1 MDPEAMDAQVQGGSL
16 AIDLGTSNT
25 VVAHQPATGGPPRLL
40 RLSAY
45 SAADQPVVPTLLYC
59 ANDCGTP
66 QPKSSPHPCLVGRQ
80 VIEAGLLETIRHPPP
95 PPAELYCHFKRSIG
109 ARPRSRQVERAE
121 RGGAL
126 FLEHL
131 WQALAW
137 ETPPERLVL
146 TAPVDAF
153 AGYRRWLLDQGGR
166 LPVPELAL
174 VDEPTAAAIGSGLP
188 PGSHVLV
195 VDLGAGTSDLALV
208 RIQGG
213 EGQARPVSQLL
224 RFNGNDLVRSS
235 QRLRVAR
242 VVGKAGAAVGGRD
255 LDHWIATHMAP
266 QARGPL
272 PEAWLRGAEQLKCQ
286 LSSRDQATVT
296 VPQAAEGGVP
306 PWRLERSALERL
318 LKRQGFL
325 RLLDQLLEQVAVAAR
340 REGLDLLQLA
350 AVLPVGGTSRL
361 PLVQRWLEHR
371 LPGVPC
377 CARQPLTAVAYGALA
392 LTPNVQ
398 VRDVLS
404 RGVALRYWD
413 RRQQAHCWH
422 PLYWPGQPWPTASPL
437 EIRLAPAHAYQ
448 PALELVLAEMSADLR
463 REVVF
468 VDGQPQVLEE
478 QAPPASMSP
487 WPTSFPPLPL
497 PEQVQP
503 GQDALLLAFS
513 ITEDRH
519 LHLQVNGLLHEQ
531 SSAELAGAKLK
542 SHHDLGP
549 LR

>member
-1 MDPEAMDAQVQGGSL
+1 MDAVTTKVQGGSL
-16 AIDLGTSNT
+16 AIDLGSSNT
-25 VVAHQPATGGPPRLL
+25 VVAHQPANGGPPRLL
-40 RLSAY
+40 RLSDY
-45 SAADQPVVPTLLYC
+45 SARDEPIVPTLLYC
-59 ANDCGTP
+59 PNDCSTP
-66 QPKSSPHPCLVGRQ
+66 QPSSSPHPCLVGHQ
-80 VIEAGLLETIRHPPP
+80 VIAAGLLETMHQPAQ
-95 PPAELYCHFKRSIG
+95 PPAELYCDFKRSIG
-109 ARPRSRQVERAE
+109 ARPRSQQVERAE

-126 FLEHL
+126 FLAHL
-131 WQALAW
+131 WQALPW
-137 ETPPERLVL
+137 QTPPERLVL

-153 AGYRRWLLDQGGR
+153 AGYRRWLLDHGGQ
-166 LPVPELAL
+166 LPVPEIAL

-213 EGQARPVSQLL
+213 EGQAKPISQLL

-235 QRLRVAR
+235 QHLRVAQ
-242 VVGKAGAAVGGRD
+242 VVGKAGVAVGGRD
-255 LDHWIATHMAP
+255 LDHWIAAHMAP
-266 QARGPL
+266 EAKGPL

-286 LSSRDQATVT
+286 LSTHDQATVT
-296 VPQAAEGGVP
+296 VAQAEGGVT
-306 PWRLERSALERL
+306 PWHLERSALESL
-318 LKRQGFL
+318 LEQQGFL
-325 RLLDQLLEQVAVAAR
+325 RLLDQLLEQVAIAAR
-340 REGLDLLQLA
+340 RAGLDLLELT
-350 AVLPVGGTSRL
+350 AVLPVGGTSCL
-361 PLVQRWLEHR
+361 PLVRRWLEER

-377 CARQPLTAVAYGALA
+377 CAQQPLTAVAYGALA

-422 PLYWPGQPWPTASPL
+422 PLYWAGQPWPTESPL
-437 EIRLAPAHAYQ
+437 EIRLAPAHAHQ
-448 PALELVLAEMSADLR
+448 SALELVLAEMSADLR

-468 VDGQPQVLEE
+468 VEGQPQVLEE
-478 QAPPASMSP
+478 QAPPASMNP

-497 PEQVQP
+497 PEQAQP

-513 ITEDRH
+513 ITDDRH
-519 LHLQVNGLLHEQ
+519 LHLQVNSLLHEQ
-531 SSAELAGAKLK
+531 FGTEFTGAELK
-542 SHHDLGP
+542 SHLDLGP

>member
-1 MDPEAMDAQVQGGSL
+1 MAMDAQVQGGSL

-25 VVAHQPATGGPPRLL
+25 VVAHQPAAGGSPRLL

-45 SAADQPVVPTLLYC
+45 SALDEPVVPTLLYC
-59 ANDCGTP
+59 ANDCTTP
-66 QPKSSPHPCLVGRQ
+66 QRSSSPHPCLVGRQ
-80 VIEAGLLETIRHPPP
+80 VIEAGLLETMHQPHPPP
-95 PPAELYCHFKRSIG
+95 AQLYYHFKRSIG

-131 WQALAW
+131 WQALPW
-137 ETPPERLVL
+137 RTPPERLVL

-213 EGQARPVSQLL
+213 EGQAQPISQLL

-235 QRLRVAR
+235 QHLRVAH

-255 LDHWIATHMAP
+255 LDHWIAAHMAP
-266 QARGPL
+266 RAKGPL

-286 LSSRDQATVT
+286 LSSHDQATVAVT
-296 VPQAAEGGVP
+296 RPEGGVT
-306 PWRLERSALERL
+306 PWRLERSALESL
-318 LKRQGFL
+318 LERQGFL
-325 RLLDQLLEQVAVAAR
+325 RLLDQLLEQVAVSAR
-340 REGLDLLQLA
+340 REGLDLLKLT

-361 PLVQRWLEHR
+361 PLVRRWLEQR

-413 RRQQAHCWH
+413 RRQQAYCWY
-422 PLYWPGQPWPTASPL
+422 PLYWAGQPWPTASPL
-437 EIRLAPAHAYQ
+437 EMRLAPAHAHQ
-448 PALELVLAEMSADLR
+448 PALELVLAEVSADLR

-468 VDGQPQVLEE
+468 VDGKPQLLEE

-497 PEQVQP
+497 PRRSQP

-513 ITEDRH
+513 ITDDRH
-519 LHLQVNGLLHEQ
+519 LRLRVTSLVHEQ
-531 SSAELAGAKLK
+531 SSAEFTGAELK
-542 SHHDLGP
+542 SHLDLGP

>member
-1 MDPEAMDAQVQGGSL
+1 MDAADAQGGSL
-16 AIDLGTSNT
+16 AIDLGSSNT

-40 RLSAY
+40 NVPAY
-45 SAADQPVVPTLLYC
+45 SHGDEPIIPTLLYC
-59 ANDCGTP
+59 ADDCATDHLN
-66 QPKSSPHPCLVGRQ
+66 SPRQTCLVGRQ
-80 VIEAGLLETIRHPPP
+80 VIEAGLLETMNQPPQ
-95 PPAELYCHFKRSIG
+95 PPAALYCQFKRSIG
-109 ARPRSRQVERAE
+109 ARPRCEQVERAE

-131 WQALAW
+131 WQALPRQ
-137 ETPPERLVL
+137 TPPERLVL

-153 AGYRRWLLDQGGR
+153 AGYRRWLLDHGGR

-208 RIQGG
+208 QIQGG
-213 EGQARPVSQLL
+213 EGQAQPVSQLL
-224 RFNGNDLVRSS
+224 RFNGNDLARSS
-235 QRLRVAR
+235 QHLRVAR

-255 LDHWIATHMAP
+255 LDQWIAAHMAP
-266 QARGPL
+266 WTTGPL
-272 PEAWLRGAEQLKCQ
+272 PEAWIRAAEKLKRQ
-286 LSSRDQATVT
+286 LSTDDQATVD
-296 VPQAAEGGVP
+296 VVGAEGGVTS
-306 PWRLERSALERL
+306 WQLKRSALERL
-318 LKRQGFL
+318 LQQQGFI
-325 RLLDQLLEQVAVAAR
+325 RLLDNLLKQVASSAR
-340 REGLDLLQLA
+340 REGLDLSSLT
-350 AVLPVGGTSRL
+350 AVLPVGGTSCL
-361 PLVQRWLEHR
+361 PLVRRWLEQR

-413 RRQQAHCWH
+413 RRQQAYCWH
-422 PLYWPGQPWPTASPL
+422 PLYWAGQPWPTESPL
-437 EIRLAPAHAYQ
+437 QIRLAPAQANQ
-448 PALELVLAEMSADLR
+448 PALELVLAEIGADLR

-468 VDGQPQVLEE
+468 VDGQPQLLEE
-478 QAPPASMSP
+478 QAPAASMNP
-487 WPTSFPPLPL
+487 WPAAFPPLPL
-497 PEQVQP
+497 PQQAQP

-513 ITEDRH
+513 ITDERH
-519 LHLQVNGLLHEQ
+519 LHLQVKSLLHGKFGT
-531 SSAELAGAKLK
+531 ELEGPL
-542 SHHDLGP
+542 DLGP

>member
-1 MDPEAMDAQVQGGSL
+1 MDAEVQGGSL
-16 AIDLGTSNT
+16 AIDLGNSNT

-45 SAADQPVVPTLLYC
+45 SDQDEPIIPTLLYC
-59 ANDCGTP
+59 ANDCTTSHLN
-66 QPKSSPHPCLVGRQ
+66 SSQQPCLVGRQ
-80 VIEAGLLETIRHPPP
+80 VIEAGLLEAMNQPLQ
-95 PPAELYCHFKRSIG
+95 PPAELYCQFKRSIG
-109 ARPRSRQVERAE
+109 ARPRSEHVERAE
-121 RGGAL
+121 RAGAL

-131 WQALAW
+131 WQALQW
-137 ETPPERLVL
+137 QTPPERLVL

-153 AGYRRWLLDQGGR
+153 SGYRRWLLDYGSR

-213 EGQARPVSQLL
+213 EGQAQPISQLL

-235 QRLRVAR
+235 QHLRVAR
-242 VVGKAGAAVGGRD
+242 VVGKAGVSVGGRD
-255 LDHWIATHMAP
+255 LDHWIAAHMAP
-266 QARGPL
+266 QAKGPL
-272 PEAWLRGAEQLKCQ
+272 PEAWLRAAEQLKCQ
-286 LSSRDQATVT
+286 LSAKDQATVT
-296 VPQAAEGGVP
+296 VIQAEGGVT
-306 PWRLERSALERL
+306 PWQLERSALESL
-318 LKRQGFL
+318 LKQQGFL
-325 RLLDQLLEQVAVAAR
+325 HLLDHLLEQVAIAAR
-340 REGLDLLQLA
+340 REGLDLLQLT

-361 PLVQRWLEHR
+361 PLVRRWIEQR

-377 CARQPLTAVAYGALA
+377 CAQQPLTAVAYGALA

-422 PLYWPGQPWPTASPL
+422 PLYWAGQPWPTESPL
-437 EIRLAPAHAYQ
+437 QIRLAPAHAHQ
-448 PALELVLAEMSADLR
+448 PALELVLAEVSADLR

-468 VDGQPQVLEE
+468 VDGQPQLLEE

-497 PEQVQP
+497 PEQAQP

-513 ITEDRH
+513 ITDDRH
-519 LHLQVNGLLHEQ
+519 LHLQVKSLLHEK
-531 SSAELAGAKLK
+531 SSAELKRHL
-542 SHHDLGP
+542 DLGP

>member
-1 MDPEAMDAQVQGGSL
+1 MDVEVQGGSL
-16 AIDLGTSNT
+16 AIDLGSSNT
-25 VVAHQPATGGPPRLL
+25 VMAHQPATGGPPRLL
-40 RLSAY
+40 HLPAY
-45 SAADQPVVPTLLYC
+45 SHRGEPVIPTLLYC
-59 ANDCGTP
+59 ANDCATSDL
-66 QPKSSPHPCLVGRQ
+66 KSSRHPCLMGRQ
-80 VIEAGLLETIRHPPP
+80 VIEAGLLEAMHQPLQ
-95 PPAELYCHFKRSIG
+95 PPAELYCQFKRSIG

-131 WQALAW
+131 WRALQW
-137 ETPPERLVL
+137 QTPPERLVL

-153 AGYRRWLLDQGGR
+153 AGYRRWLLDHGGK

-208 RIQGG
+208 QIQGG
-213 EGQARPVSQLL
+213 EGQAQPISQLL

-235 QRLRVAR
+235 QHLRVAR

-255 LDHWIATHMAP
+255 LDQWIASHMATP
-266 QARGPL
+266 TRGPL
-272 PEAWLRGAEQLKCQ
+272 PEAWIRAAEQLKCQ
-286 LSSRDQATVT
+286 LSAKDQATVD
-296 VPQAAEGGVP
+296 VIQAGGGVT
-306 PWRLERSALERL
+306 PWQ
-318 LKRQGFL
+318 LKRSTLEALLEKQGFL
-325 RLLDQLLEQVAVAAR
+325 RLLDNLLKQVAIAAR
-340 REGLDLLQLA
+340 CEGLDMLKIT
-350 AVLPVGGTSRL
+350 AVLPVGGTSCL
-361 PLVQRWLEHR
+361 PLVRRWIEQR
-371 LPGVPC
+371 LPDVPC

-413 RRQQAHCWH
+413 RRQQAYCWH
-422 PLYWPGQPWPTASPL
+422 PLYWAGQPWPTESPL
-437 EIRLAPAHAYQ
+437 QIRLAPAHAQQ
-448 PALELVLAEMSADLR
+448 PALELMLAEVSADLR

-468 VDGQPQVLEE
+468 VDGQPQLLEE
-478 QAPPASMSP
+478 QAPEATMDP

-497 PEQVQP
+497 PEQAKP

-513 ITEDRH
+513 ITDDRH
-519 LHLQVNGLLHEQ
+519 LHLHVKSLLNGE
-531 SSAELAGAKLK
+531 SSAELKGPL
-542 SHHDLGP
+542 DLGP

>member
-1 MDPEAMDAQVQGGSL
+1 MAMDAQVQGGSL

-25 VVAHQPATGGPPRLL
+25 VVAHQPVAGGPPRLL

-45 SAADQPVVPTLLYC
+45 SAPDESIVPTLLYC
-59 ANDCGTP
+59 ANDCATP
-66 QPKSSPHPCLVGRQ
+66 QRSSSPHPCLVGRQ
-80 VIEAGLLETIRHPPP
+80 VIEAGLLETMHQPPP
-95 PPAELYCHFKRSIG
+95 PPAQLYCHFKRSIG
-109 ARPRSRQVERAE
+109 ARPRCERVERAE

-131 WQALAW
+131 WQALQW
-137 ETPPERLVL
+137 QTPPERLVL

-153 AGYRRWLLDQGGR
+153 AGYRRWLLDYGGR

-213 EGQARPVSQLL
+213 EGQAQPISQLL

-235 QRLRVAR
+235 QHLRVAR

-255 LDHWIATHMAP
+255 LDHWIAAHMAP
-266 QARGPL
+266 RTKGPL
-272 PEAWLRGAEQLKCQ
+272 PEALLRGAEQLKRQ
-286 LSSRDQATVT
+286 LSSHDQATVD
-296 VPQAAEGGVP
+296 VIRAEGDVT

-318 LKRQGFL
+318 LQRQGFV
-325 RLLDQLLEQVAVAAR
+325 RLLDNLLKQVAVAAR
-340 REGLDLLQLA
+340 RDGLDLLQLT

-361 PLVQRWLEHR
+361 PLVRRWLEQR

-377 CARQPLTAVAYGALA
+377 CVRQPLTAVAYGALA

-422 PLYWPGQPWPTASPL
+422 PLYRAGQPWPTASPL
-437 EIRLAPAHAYQ
+437 EIRLAPAHAHQ
-448 PALELVLAEMSADLR
+448 PALELVLAEVSADLR

-468 VDGQPQVLEE
+468 VDGQPQLLEE

-497 PEQVQP
+497 PRQAQP

-513 ITEDRH
+513 ITDDRH
-519 LHLQVNGLLHEQ
+519 LRLQVTSLVHEQ
-531 SSAELAGAKLK
+531 SSAEFTGAELK
-542 SHHDLGP
+542 PHLDLGP

>member
-1 MDPEAMDAQVQGGSL
+1 MDTEVQGGSL
-16 AIDLGTSNT
+16 AVDLGNCNT

-45 SAADQPVVPTLLYC
+45 SDGDEPIIPTLLYC
-59 ANDCGTP
+59 ANDCATSHLKSPP
-66 QPKSSPHPCLVGRQ
+66 QPCLVGRQ
-80 VIEAGLLETIRHPPP
+80 VIEAGLLETMHQPPQ

-109 ARPRSRQVERAE
+109 ARPRCERVERAE

-131 WQALAW
+131 WQALQW
-137 ETPPERLVL
+137 QTPPERLVL

-153 AGYRRWLLDQGGR
+153 AGYRRWLLDHGGR

-213 EGQARPVSQLL
+213 EGQAQPISQLL

-242 VVGKAGAAVGGRD
+242 VVGKAGVAVGGRD
-255 LDHWIATHMAP
+255 LDHWIAAHMAP
-266 QARGPL
+266 HAKGPL
-272 PEAWLRGAEQLKCQ
+272 PEAWLRAAEQLKCQ
-286 LSSRDQATVT
+286 LSANDQATVD
-296 VPQAAEGGVP
+296 VVQAEGGVT

-318 LKRQGFL
+318 LKRQGFI
-325 RLLDQLLEQVAVAAR
+325 RLLDHLLEQVAVAAR
-340 REGLDLLQLA
+340 REGLDLLRLT

-361 PLVQRWLEHR
+361 PLVRRWIEHR

-377 CARQPLTAVAYGALA
+377 CAQQPLTAVAYGALA

-413 RRQQAHCWH
+413 RRQQAYCWH
-422 PLYWPGQPWPTASPL
+422 PLYWAGQPWPTESPL
-437 EIRLAPAHAYQ
+437 QIRLAPAHAHQ
-448 PALELVLAEMSADLR
+448 PALELVLAEVSADLR

-468 VDGQPQVLEE
+468 VDGQPRLLED
-478 QAPPASMSP
+478 QAPPPATMNP
-487 WPTSFPPLPL
+487 WPTTFPPLPL
-497 PEQVQP
+497 PEEAQP

-513 ITEDRH
+513 ITDDRH
-519 LHLQVNGLLHEQ
+519 LHLQVRSLLHEQ
-531 SSAELAGAKLK
+531 SSAESKGLL
-542 SHHDLGP
+542 DLGP

>member
-1 MDPEAMDAQVQGGSL
+1 MDVEVQGGSL
-16 AIDLGTSNT
+16 AVDLGNSNT

-45 SAADQPVVPTLLYC
+45 SDPDEPIIPTLLYC
-59 ANDCGTP
+59 ANDCTTSP
-66 QPKSSPHPCLVGRQ
+66 LNSSPQPCLVGRQ
-80 VIEAGLLETIRHPPP
+80 VIEAGLLESMHKPPQ

-109 ARPRSRQVERAE
+109 ARPRSEPVERAE

-131 WQALAW
+131 WQALQW
-137 ETPPERLVL
+137 QMPPERLVL

-153 AGYRRWLLDQGGR
+153 AGYRRWLLDYGRR

-213 EGQARPVSQLL
+213 EGQARPISQLL
-224 RFNGNDLVRSS
+224 RFNGNDLARSS
-235 QRLRVAR
+235 QHLRVAR
-242 VVGKAGAAVGGRD
+242 VVGKAGVPVGGRD
-255 LDHWIATHMAP
+255 LDHWIAAHMAP
-266 QARGPL
+266 QVKGPV
-272 PEAWLRGAEQLKCQ
+272 PEAWLRAAEQLKCQ
-286 LSSRDQATVT
+286 LSANDQATVD
-296 VPQAAEGGVP
+296 VIQAEGDVT
-306 PWRLERSALERL
+306 PWQLERSALERL
-318 LKRQGFL
+318 LKRQGFV
-325 RLLDQLLEQVAVAAR
+325 RLLDHLLEQVAIAAR
-340 REGLDLLQLA
+340 REGLDLLRLT
-350 AVLPVGGTSRL
+350 AVLPVGGTSCL
-361 PLVQRWLEHR
+361 PLVRRWIERR

-377 CARQPLTAVAYGALA
+377 CVRQPLTAVAYGALA
-392 LTPNVQ
+392 LTPNVR

-413 RRQQAHCWH
+413 RRQQAYCWH
-422 PLYWPGQPWPTASPL
+422 PLYWAGQTWPTESPL
-437 EIRLAPAHAYQ
+437 QIRLAPAHARQ
-448 PALELVLAEMSADLR
+448 PALELVLAEVSADLR

-468 VDGQPQVLEE
+468 VDGQPRLLEE

-487 WPTSFPPLPL
+487 WHASFPPLPL
-497 PEQVQP
+497 PEQAQP

-513 ITEDRH
+513 ITDDRH
-519 LHLQVNGLLHEQ
+519 LRLQVKNLLDEQ
-531 SSAELAGAKLK
+531 SGAELKGPL
-542 SHHDLGP
+542 DLGP

>member
-1 MDPEAMDAQVQGGSL
+1 MAMDAQVQGGSL

-25 VVAHQPATGGPPRLL
+25 VVAHQPATGGAPRLL

-45 SAADQPVVPTLLYC
+45 SAPDESIVPTLLYC
-59 ANDCGTP
+59 ANDCATP
-66 QPKSSPHPCLVGRQ
+66 QRLSSRHPCLVGRQ
-80 VIEAGLLETIRHPPP
+80 VIEAGLLETMHQPPQ
-95 PPAELYCHFKRSIG
+95 PPAQLYCHFKRSIG

-126 FLEHL
+126 FLAHL
-131 WQALAW
+131 WQALQW
-137 ETPPERLVL
+137 QTPPERLVV

-153 AGYRRWLLDQGGR
+153 AGYRRWLLDYGGR

-213 EGQARPVSQLL
+213 EGQAQPISQLL

-235 QRLRVAR
+235 QHLRVAR

-255 LDHWIATHMAP
+255 LDHWIAAHMAP
-266 QARGPL
+266 RTKGPL
-272 PEAWLRGAEQLKCQ
+272 PETLLRGAEQLKCQ
-286 LSSRDQATVT
+286 LSSHDQATVD
-296 VPQAAEGGVP
+296 VIQAEGDVT

-318 LKRQGFL
+318 LQRQGFV
-325 RLLDQLLEQVAVAAR
+325 RLLDNLLKQVAVAAR
-340 REGLDLLQLA
+340 RDALDLLQLT

-361 PLVQRWLEHR
+361 PLVRRWLEQR

-422 PLYWPGQPWPTASPL
+422 PLYWAGQPWPTASPL
-437 EIRLAPAHAYQ
+437 EIRLAPAHAHQ
-448 PALELVLAEMSADLR
+448 PALELVLAEVSADLR

-468 VDGQPQVLEE
+468 VDGQPQLLEE

-497 PEQVQP
+497 PRQAQP

-513 ITEDRH
+513 ITDDRH
-519 LHLQVNGLLHEQ
+519 LRLQVTSLVHEQ
-531 SSAELAGAKLK
+531 SSAEFTGAELK
-542 SHHDLGP
+542 PQLDLGP

>member
-1 MDPEAMDAQVQGGSL
+1 MDADVKGGSL
-16 AIDLGTSNT
+16 AVDLGNSNT

-40 RLSAY
+40 CLSAY
-45 SAADQPVVPTLLYC
+45 SEQDEPIIPTLLYC
-59 ANDCGTP
+59 ANDCTP
-66 QPKSSPHPCLVGRQ
+66 SRLNSSPQPCLVGRQ
-80 VIEAGLLETIRHPPP
+80 VIEAGLLETLHEPPQ

-109 ARPRSRQVERAE
+109 ARPRSEQVERAE

-131 WQALAW
+131 WQALPW
-137 ETPPERLVL
+137 QTPPERLVL

-153 AGYRRWLLDQGGR
+153 AGYRRWLLEYGSR

-213 EGQARPVSQLL
+213 EGQAKPISQLL

-235 QRLRVAR
+235 QHLRVAR
-242 VVGKAGAAVGGRD
+242 VVGKAGVAVGGRD
-255 LDHWIATHMAP
+255 LDHWIAAHMAP
-266 QARGPL
+266 QTEGPL
-272 PEAWLRGAEQLKCQ
+272 PEAWLRAAEELKCQ
-286 LSSRDQATVT
+286 LSTHDQATVT
-296 VPQAAEGGVP
+296 VNQAEGGVT
-306 PWRLERSALERL
+306 PWQLERSALEGL

-325 RLLDQLLEQVAVAAR
+325 RLLDHLLEQVAVAAR
-340 REGLDLLQLA
+340 REGLDLLKLT

-361 PLVQRWLEHR
+361 PLVRRWLEQR

-422 PLYWPGQPWPTASPL
+422 PLYWAGQPWPTESSL
-437 EIRLAPAHAYQ
+437 EIRLAPAHAHQ

-468 VDGQPQVLEE
+468 VDGQPQLVEE
-478 QAPPASMSP
+478 QAPPASMAP
-487 WPTSFPPLPL
+487 WPTTFPPLPL
-497 PEQVQP
+497 PEQAQP

-513 ITEDRH
+513 ITDDRH
-519 LHLQVNGLLHEQ
+519 LRLQVKSLLHEQ
-531 SSAELAGAKLK
+531 SGAELKDSL
-542 SHHDLGP
+542 DLGP

>member
-1 MDPEAMDAQVQGGSL
+1 MAMDAQVQGGSL

-25 VVAHQPATGGPPRLL
+25 VVAHQPAAGGPPRLL

-45 SAADQPVVPTLLYC
+45 SAPDEPIVPTLLYC
-59 ANDCGTP
+59 ANDCTTP
-66 QPKSSPHPCLVGRQ
+66 QRSSSPHPCLVGRQ
-80 VIEAGLLETIRHPPP
+80 VIEAGLLETTHQPPQ

-109 ARPRSRQVERAE
+109 ARPRSLEVERAE

-126 FLEHL
+126 FLAHL
-131 WQALAW
+131 WQALQW
-137 ETPPERLVL
+137 QTPPERLVL

-153 AGYRRWLLDQGGR
+153 AGYRRWLLDHGGR

-213 EGQARPVSQLL
+213 EGQAQPISQLL

-235 QRLRVAR
+235 QHLRVAR

-255 LDHWIATHMAP
+255 LDRWIAAHMAP
-266 QARGPL
+266 QTGEPP
-272 PEAWLRGAEQLKCQ
+272 PEAWLRGAEQLKCR
-286 LSSRDQATVT
+286 LSSHDQATVD
-296 VPQAAEGGVP
+296 VIQAEGGVM
-306 PWRLERSALERL
+306 PWQLERSALERL
-318 LKRQGFL
+318 LQRQGFV
-325 RLLDQLLEQVAVAAR
+325 RLLDNLLKQVAVAAR
-340 REGLDLLQLA
+340 REGLDLLQLT

-361 PLVQRWLEHR
+361 PLVRRWLEQR

-377 CARQPLTAVAYGALA
+377 CDGQPLTAVAYGALA

-413 RRQQAHCWH
+413 RRQQAYCWH

-437 EIRLAPAHAYQ
+437 EMRLAPAHAHQ
-448 PALELVLAEMSADLR
+448 PALELVLAEVSADLR

-468 VDGQPQVLEE
+468 VDGNPQLLEE
-478 QAPPASMSP
+478 QAPPATMSP

-497 PEQVQP
+497 PRQAQP

-513 ITEDRH
+513 ITDARH
-519 LHLQVNGLLHEQ
+519 LRLQVTSLVHEQ
-531 SSAELAGAKLK
+531 SSAEFTGAELK
-542 SHHDLGP
+542 SHLDLGP

>member
-1 MDPEAMDAQVQGGSL
+1 MDAADAQGGSL
-16 AIDLGTSNT
+16 AIDLGSSNT
-25 VVAHQPATGGPPRLL
+25 VVAHQPAGGGPPRLL
-40 RLSAY
+40 NVPAY
-45 SAADQPVVPTLLYC
+45 SHGDEPIVPTLLYC
-59 ANDCGTP
+59 ADDCATAHL
-66 QPKSSPHPCLVGRQ
+66 KSPRQPCLVGRQ
-80 VIEAGLLETIRHPPP
+80 VIEAGFLETVNQPPQ
-95 PPAELYCHFKRSIG
+95 PPAALYCQFKRSIG

-121 RGGAL
+121 RGGAM

-131 WQALAW
+131 WRALQW
-137 ETPPERLVL
+137 QTPPERLVL

-208 RIQGG
+208 QIQGG
-213 EGQARPVSQLL
+213 EGQARPISQLL
-224 RFNGNDLVRSS
+224 RFNGNDLGQSS

-255 LDHWIATHMAP
+255 LDQWIAAHMAP
-266 QARGPL
+266 WAKGPL
-272 PEAWLRGAEQLKCQ
+272 PEAWIHAAEQLKCQ
-286 LSSRDQATVT
+286 LSADDQATVN
-296 VPQAAEGGVP
+296 VVRAEGGVT
-306 PWRLERSALERL
+306 PWQLKRSALESL
-318 LKRQGFL
+318 LQRQGFI
-325 RLLDQLLEQVAVAAR
+325 RLLDRLLEQVASGAR
-340 REGLDLLQLA
+340 REGLDLSSLT
-350 AVLPVGGTSRL
+350 AVLPVGGTSCL
-361 PLVQRWLEHR
+361 PLVRRWLEQR

-377 CARQPLTAVAYGALA
+377 CTRQPLTAVAYGALA

-413 RRQQAHCWH
+413 RRQQAYCWH
-422 PLYWPGQPWPTASPL
+422 PLYWAGQPWPTESPL
-437 EIRLAPAHAYQ
+437 QIRLAPAHANQ
-448 PALELVLAEMSADLR
+448 PALELVLAEIGADLR

-468 VDGQPQVLEE
+468 VDGQPQLLEE
-478 QAPPASMSP
+478 QAPAASMTP
-487 WPTSFPPLPL
+487 WPAAFPPLPL
-497 PEQVQP
+497 PEQAQP

-513 ITEDRH
+513 ITDDRR
-519 LHLQVNGLLHEQ
+519 LHLEVKGLLHEKFGP
-531 SSAELAGAKLK
+531 ELEYPL
-542 SHHDLGP
+542 DLGP

>member
-1 MDPEAMDAQVQGGSL
+1 MAMDAQMQGGSL

-25 VVAHQPATGGPPRLL
+25 VVAHQPAAGGPPRLL

-45 SAADQPVVPTLLYC
+45 SAPDESIVPTLLYC
-59 ANDCGTP
+59 ANDCATP
-66 QPKSSPHPCLVGRQ
+66 QRSSSLRPCLVGRQ
-80 VIEAGLLETIRHPPP
+80 VIEAGLLETMRQPPQ
-95 PPAELYCHFKRSIG
+95 PPAQLYCHFKRSIG
-109 ARPRSRQVERAE
+109 ARPRSRQVESAE

-126 FLEHL
+126 FLAHL
-131 WQALAW
+131 WQALQW
-137 ETPPERLVL
+137 QTPPERLVL

-153 AGYRRWLLDQGGR
+153 AGYRRWLLDYGGR

-213 EGQARPVSQLL
+213 EGQAQPISQLL

-235 QRLRVAR
+235 QHLRVAR

-255 LDHWIATHMAP
+255 LDHWIAAHMAP
-266 QARGPL
+266 RIKGPL
-272 PEAWLRGAEQLKCQ
+272 PEALLRGAEQLKCQ
-286 LSSRDQATVT
+286 LSSHDQATVD
-296 VPQAAEGGVP
+296 VIQAEGGVTS
-306 PWRLERSALERL
+306 WRLERSALERL
-318 LKRQGFL
+318 LQQQGFV
-325 RLLDQLLEQVAVAAR
+325 RLLDSLLKQVAVAAR
-340 REGLDLLQLA
+340 RDGLDLLQLT

-361 PLVQRWLEHR
+361 PLVRRWLEQR

-422 PLYWPGQPWPTASPL
+422 PLYWAGQPWPTSSPL
-437 EIRLAPAHAYQ
+437 EIRLAPAHAHQ
-448 PALELVLAEMSADLR
+448 PALELVLAEVSADLR

-468 VDGQPQVLEE
+468 VDGQPQLLEE

-497 PEQVQP
+497 PRQAQP

-513 ITEDRH
+513 ITDDRH
-519 LHLQVNGLLHEQ
+519 LRLQVTSLVHEQ
-531 SSAELAGAKLK
+531 SSAEFTGAELK
-542 SHHDLGP
+542 PHLDLGP

>member
-1 MDPEAMDAQVQGGSL
+1 MDAADAQGGSL
-16 AIDLGTSNT
+16 AIDLGSSNT

-40 RLSAY
+40 HVPAY
-45 SAADQPVVPTLLYC
+45 SHGDEPIIPTLLYC
-59 ANDCGTP
+59 ANDCTTAHLN
-66 QPKSSPHPCLVGRQ
+66 SPRQPCLVGRQ
-80 VIEAGLLETIRHPPP
+80 VIEAGLLETVNQTPP
-95 PPAELYCHFKRSIG
+95 PPAALYYQFKRSIG
-109 ARPRSRQVERAE
+109 ARPRSEQVERAE

-131 WQALAW
+131 WRALPW
-137 ETPPERLVL
+137 QTPPERLVL

-153 AGYRRWLLDQGGR
+153 AGYRRWLLDHGDS

-208 RIQGG
+208 QIQGG
-213 EGQARPVSQLL
+213 EGQARPISQLL
-224 RFNGNDLVRSS
+224 RFKGNDLVRSS
-235 QRLRVAR
+235 QHLRVAR

-255 LDHWIATHMAP
+255 LDQWIAAHMAP
-266 QARGPL
+266 QATGPL
-272 PEAWLRGAEQLKCQ
+272 PEAWIRAAEQLKCQ
-286 LSSRDQATVT
+286 LSANDQATVD
-296 VPQAAEGGVP
+296 VIQAEGDVT
-306 PWRLERSALERL
+306 PWQLKRSTLEVLLE
-318 LKRQGFL
+318 RQGFI
-325 RLLDQLLEQVAVAAR
+325 RLLDHLLKQVASAAR
-340 REGLDLLQLA
+340 REGLDLSSLT
-350 AVLPVGGTSRL
+350 AVLPVGGTSCL
-361 PLVQRWLEHR
+361 PLVRRWLEQR

-413 RRQQAHCWH
+413 RRQQAYCWH
-422 PLYWPGQPWPTASPL
+422 PLYWAGQPWPTESPL
-437 EIRLAPAHAYQ
+437 QIRLAPAHANQ
-448 PALELVLAEMSADLR
+448 PALELVLAEVSADLQ

-468 VDGQPQVLEE
+468 VDGQPQLVEE
-478 QAPPASMSP
+478 QSPAAGMNP
-487 WPTSFPPLPL
+487 WPTTFPPLPL
-497 PEQVQP
+497 PEQAQP

-513 ITEDRH
+513 ITDERH
-519 LHLQVNGLLHEQ
+519 LHLQITSLLHGKHGKPG
-531 SSAELAGAKLK
+531 AELKGPL
-542 SHHDLGP
+542 DLGP